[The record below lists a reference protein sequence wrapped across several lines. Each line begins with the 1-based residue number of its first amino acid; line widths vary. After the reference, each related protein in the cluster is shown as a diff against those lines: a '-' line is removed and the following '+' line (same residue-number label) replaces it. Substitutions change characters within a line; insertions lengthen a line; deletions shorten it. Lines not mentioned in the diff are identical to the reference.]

1 MSEFELIERGLGKGL
16 TVTTYRDSEDDDI
29 IIEYREN
36 GYKIP
41 YRPTKYVDE
50 EGLKQFE
57 EQIKSDPVTYIK
69 KQQGT
74 TEDGYVETVEA
85 DGQLKSKTEV
95 NYEYVTVEGEKY
107 IKETSRHF
115 KPDVKGELYLVKDE
129 FILKTYKLDPVTLS
143 PTTLLSISKEY
154 IRGTDGELLPYN
166 EFKYTGDPKFIA
178 IAQKEDEFKGGI
190 LESDK
195 HWREDVNGQR
205 QVSYSKKTLR
215 NGMSIETSNGF
226 ELSYMSNRYKPEHKK
241 HPRFRLTSKNYTIE
255 QQHDSDK
262 VILTQGDRKIELDIN
277 LDPHNNFI
285 LQSPE
290 ITETD
295 EKGVEKKLYIDK
307 HFLGILSD
315 TYDRIAS
322 EGDVV
327 KHGYRYLDKFLDK
340 IDSDISIFKTRS
352 EKFPDGTY
360 HKFDDYGVLIESD
373 KSIESRVAALHKAL
387 NIDKASEKSDN
398 KVANSAPS
406 QVVDLAIKKSIDN
419 FNTSKR

>member
-16 TVTTYRDSEDDDI
+16 TVTTYRDSEYDDI
-29 IIEYREN
+29 VIEYREN
-36 GYKIP
+36 GYNSP
-41 YRPTKYVDE
+41 YRPIKYVDE

-57 EQIKSDPVTYIK
+57 EQIKSNPVTYIR

-95 NYEYVTVEGEKY
+95 NYEYVTVEGKKY

-115 KPDVKGELYLVKDE
+115 EPNVKGELYLGKDE
-129 FILKTYKLDPVTLS
+129 FRLKTDTANPA
-143 PTTLLSISKEY
+143 TLLSISKEY

-166 EFKYTGDPKFIA
+166 EFKYTRDPKFIA

-190 LESDK
+190 LASDK
-195 HWREDVNGQR
+195 QWREDVNGQR

-226 ELSYMSNRYKPEHKK
+226 ELSYRASIYEPEHKK
-241 HPRFRLTSKNYTIE
+241 HPPFRLTSKNYTIE

-262 VILTQGDRKIELDIN
+262 IILTQGDRKIELDIN
-277 LDPHNNFI
+277 LDIHDNFI
-285 LQSPE
+285 IQSPE

-315 TYDRIAS
+315 TYYRIAS
-322 EGDVV
+322 EGDIVN
-327 KHGYRYLDKFLDK
+327 HGCRYLGKFLDK

-352 EKFPDGTY
+352 EKLPDGTY
-360 HKFDDYGVLIESD
+360 HKFDDYGVLIEGD

-387 NIDKASEKSDN
+387 NIDKVSEKSDN

-419 FNTSKR
+419 FKTPKR